1 VIMSGK
7 SDIVQ
12 HQPAAPQPTAAQPA
26 APRLAGASRPV
37 PEPSTTL
44 PPYATMLGFS
54 RYVARTG
61 PAKATFVGG
70 LRRQRER
77 RSGFNPHSQLVKAL
91 KADIALRT
99 GGSQLAGVVDLVHA
113 RWRPLYAAVSEG
125 AGTYLHALGAPAE
138 VELAQT
144 RDALAVVG
152 PLAVKINPHFG
163 LRYAD
168 GRREAV
174 RLHFDELPPT
184 PESVTATLHLMA
196 RHMDQI
202 LPGAEPVL
210 VDLRRG
216 ATHRIDPG
224 ARTADVERWLAGEA
238 AAFSAI
244 WAYTAA

>member
-1 VIMSGK
+1 MTMPEKFVS
-7 SDIVQ
+7 
-12 HQPAAPQPTAAQPA
+12 PAAI
-26 APRLAGASRPV
+26 
-37 PEPSTTL
+37 
-44 PPYATMLGFS
+44 PPYATMLGFT

-77 RSGFNPHSQLVKAL
+77 RSGFNPHGQLVKAL
-91 KADIALRT
+91 KADIAFRT
-99 GGSQLAGVVDLVHA
+99 GGSHLARVVDLVQP
-113 RWRPLYAAVSEG
+113 RWQPLYEAVSAG
-125 AGTYLHALGAPAE
+125 ARTYLHSLGEPDR
-138 VELAQT
+138 VGLAQT

-163 LRYAD
+163 LRYDD

-184 PESVTATLHLMA
+184 AEGLTATLHLMA

-202 LPGAEPVL
+202 LPGAEPVM

-216 ATHRIDPG
+216 TSHRIDPA
-224 ARTADVERWLAGEA
+224 ARSGDIERWLAGEA
-238 AAFSAI
+238 AAFSAM
-244 WAYTAA
+244 WAAIAA

>member
-1 VIMSGK
+1 MTQPVMPVSTAPGVI
-7 SDIVQ
+7 
-12 HQPAAPQPTAAQPA
+12 
-26 APRLAGASRPV
+26 
-37 PEPSTTL
+37 
-44 PPYATMLGFS
+44 PPYATMLGFT

-77 RSGFNPHSQLVKAL
+77 RSGFNPHGQLVKAL
-91 KADIALRT
+91 KADIAFRT
-99 GGSQLAGVVDLVHA
+99 GGSQLAGVVDLVKP
-113 RWRPLYAAVSEG
+113 RWRPLYEAVSAG
-125 AGTYLHALGAPAE
+125 ATDYLHSLGEPDG
-138 VELAQT
+138 VGLAQT

-152 PLAVKINPHFG
+152 GLAVKINPHLG

-174 RLHFDELPPT
+174 RLHFDELPPI
-184 PESVTATLHLMA
+184 PESVTATLHLMS

-216 ATHRIDPG
+216 TGHHVDPL
-224 ARTADVERWLAGEA
+224 AKPVEVERWLAGEA
-238 AAFSAI
+238 AAFAAM
-244 WAYTAA
+244 WASTAA